1 VFVGYFQKYD
11 DILEG
16 VIISDKLTNR
26 FRQGRRHARN
36 QVRTSLDFSH
46 HSSSQCHYQIN
57 NNITSL
63 PTGKTK
69 STAQISIITTQLIQ
83 NSSKNSNTTSI
94 FFWVRWKL
102 QVDLIWW
109 TIFWVW
115 KTLKKQ
121 TEEWIIL
128 DLEVKIISR
137 IVEVCRFW
145 LILLILFSL
154 DLQEGKRKRT
164 VFVFDWWIEKE
175 EFCYMLLRIREIDWV
190 GWWWKRWIGLLL
202 LLMIMMM
209 KNGFWWNGL
218 RRKVWRLWG
227 WTYFCR
233 NSLWDPK
240 APQIKA
246 APTSLYGHST
256 NSSHQWLTYHPQT
269 VNASTEP
276 QHWNQYSI
284 H

>member
-1 VFVGYFQKYD
+1 MLVGYFQMYG

-109 TIFWVW
+109 TIFLALKNIKKTNRRVNNFRFRSQNYITDCWGLQILIDFVDFIFTRFARGKKKENCFCVWLMNWKGGILLYVVEDKRDWLGWLMMKKMDWIVVVVDDNDDKEWVLMKW
-115 KTLKKQ
+115 VKKKS
-121 TEEWIIL
+121 
-128 DLEVKIISR
+128 LEVMG
-137 IVEVCRFW
+137 
-145 LILLILFSL
+145 LNILL
-154 DLQEGKRKRT
+154 
-164 VFVFDWWIEKE
+164 
-175 EFCYMLLRIREIDWV
+175 
-190 GWWWKRWIGLLL
+190 
-202 LLMIMMM
+202 
-209 KNGFWWNGL
+209 
-218 RRKVWRLWG
+218 
-227 WTYFCR
+227 
-233 NSLWDPK
+233 
-240 APQIKA
+240 
-246 APTSLYGHST
+246 
-256 NSSHQWLTYHPQT
+256 
-269 VNASTEP
+269 
-276 QHWNQYSI
+276 
-284 H
+284 